1 MSIKMYDL
9 FVTRFSN
16 KTWNESVRY
25 NRKILKTD
33 VEIKEDEII
42 NKWIKITIPEM
53 EKKIKKYQKMIYKV
67 EDKKEKKDLKKNK
80 LKIQKDMEY
89 LREEIRNHYE
99 RNTSR
104 MIDDRYVAESK
115 EYEEVWT
122 YNTPIK
128 IHDSVEV
135 GKELYIFELN
145 NDKNKIMGLVRLNNV
160 IEKKKY
166 NKIHDDMNYNR
177 YSYNGI
183 RIDRK
188 DITDKGTLEKIENIL
203 FYGSRHQKRGQGIQ
217 KVGEESKKEINK
229 LIWDIIN

>member
-1 MSIKMYDL
+1 MYDL

>member
-53 EKKIKKYQKMIYKV
+53 EKKVKKYQKMLYRVDDI
-67 EDKKEKKDLKKNK
+67 KEKKSIKKSK
-80 LKIQKDMEY
+80 LKIQKDIEF
-89 LREEIRNHYE
+89 LRDSIKRYYDE
-99 RNTSR
+99 NTLR
-104 MIDDRYVAESK
+104 MIDEKSVTEGK
-115 EYEEVWT
+115 EYEENWV

-128 IHDSVEV
+128 IHESVGV

-160 IEKKKY
+160 IEKRKY

-177 YSYNGI
+177 YSYNGV

-188 DITDKGTLEKIENIL
+188 DITDKDNLEKIEKIL

-217 KVGEESKKEINK
+217 KVGDESKKDINK
-229 LIWDIIN
+229 LIWDIMK

>member
-9 FVTRFSN
+9 FVTHFSN